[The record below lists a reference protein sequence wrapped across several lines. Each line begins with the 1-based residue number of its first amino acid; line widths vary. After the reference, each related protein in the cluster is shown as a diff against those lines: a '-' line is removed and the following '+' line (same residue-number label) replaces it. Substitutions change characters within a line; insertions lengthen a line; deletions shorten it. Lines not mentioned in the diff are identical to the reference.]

1 MSEIACSFQ
10 GLLLFAYNMVATDAL
25 IFKKELP
32 LKKPIVCLQAFYR
45 LKCFEQTDLYQSV
58 LKMQQ
63 NKFLF
68 SVRLVSCGGNSVQ
81 PDDDGQDL
89 LSEQAHR

>member
-1 MSEIACSFQ
+1 M
-10 GLLLFAYNMVATDAL
+10 LFSKTTFICLYMVATEAST
-25 IFKKELP
+25 FKKEL
-32 LKKPIVCLQAFYR
+32 LLQKPVVCLQAFYG
-45 LKCFEQTDLYQSV
+45 LKYFEQTDLYQSV
-58 LKMQQ
+58 LKMLQ

-89 LSEQAHR
+89 LSEQAYK